1 MATKAALN
9 TKATEIEN
17 KLLDD
22 TTDFITTLEFNRLT
36 NISFDV
42 RIIEAAKIFA
52 CKNQVDNRLYTAG
65 KNREKI
71 KKLQEKIKKL
81 QTFDLSYFSGKSYY
95 DSNESP
101 KII

>member
-22 TTDFITTLEFNRLT
+22 TTGFITTLEFNRLT

-42 RIIEAAKIFA
+42 RIIEAAKILA
-52 CKNQVDNRLYTAG
+52 NKNQVDNRLYTAG
-65 KNREKI
+65 KNR
-71 KKLQEKIKKL
+71 
-81 QTFDLSYFSGKSYY
+81 
-95 DSNESP
+95 
-101 KII
+101 

>member
-17 KLLDD
+17 KLRDD

-52 CKNQVDNRLYTAG
+52 CKNQVNNRLYTAG
-65 KNREKI
+65 KNR
-71 KKLQEKIKKL
+71 EKIKKL

-95 DSNESP
+95 DNNESP